1 MAQMK
6 LKNLLIINLTAIVLI
21 TLTIT
26 GFAADKKSSVAVL
39 DFESIGTEE
48 YLSKAVSE
56 IMRTALVS
64 NQQYRV
70 VERAQI
76 NKAISEQKFQKSGL
90 IDDKSAVEIG
100 KVLGADLIIVGSVVK
115 IGNAY
120 TINSRLIDV
129 KTGEAKLGKNVTGTD
144 LNLLTS
150 MSNELVEN
158 LFGIDHQHKQQKSQM
173 EEKRAADAAKNQGI
187 KSSFLNLNDWEVL
200 NGEWYIKDNAIV
212 GSGGHLILKEEF
224 RDYIFEVTV
233 EHLNGPK
240 SGIGIGTRCSVV
252 PGGQKTFRNNTSIN
266 QGYTFNFSFTKA
278 YNVYSGLR
286 GNWYPMN
293 PNWQKGEWL
302 NSNIFAE
309 ARNKIRIEAI
319 GQNIRIFVNSRFLVE
334 YSDSAH
340 AFGAPLL
347 WVQEN
352 SGEKVRFF
360 DIKIIKK

>member
-1 MAQMK
+1 MLRTK
-6 LKNLLIINLTAIVLI
+6 LKYLPIFNLAAIVLI
-21 TLTIT
+21 TLAVT
-26 GFAADKKSSVAVL
+26 GFAADKKSAIAVL

-48 YLSKAVSE
+48 YLGKAVSE
-56 IMRTALVS
+56 IMRTSLVS
-64 NQQYRV
+64 NHKYRV

-129 KTGEAKLGKNVTGTD
+129 KIGEAKLGKNVTGTD

-158 LFGIDHQHKQQKSQM
+158 LFGAEHKQTQQKSQLN
-173 EEKRAADAAKNQGI
+173 EKTVSDVTKDQSIR
-187 KSSFLNLNDWEVL
+187 SSLLNLNDWEIL

-224 RDYIFEVTV
+224 RDYVFEVTV

-278 YNVYSGLR
+278 YNVYSGLK

-302 NSNIFAE
+302 NSNIFNDTL
-309 ARNKIRIEAI
+309 NKISIAAI
-319 GQNIRIFVNSRFLVE
+319 GKNIRIFVNNRFLVE
-334 YSDSAH
+334 YSDNSH

-352 SGEKVRFF
+352 SGEKVRFS
-360 DIKIIKK
+360 DIRIIKK

>member
-1 MAQMK
+1 MK
-6 LKNLLIINLTAIVLI
+6 VKCLLINLIVIVVI

-39 DFESIGTEE
+39 DFESMGTED
-48 YLSKAVSE
+48 YLGKAVSE

-64 NQQYRV
+64 NQSYRV

-90 IDDKSAVEIG
+90 IDDRSAVEIG

-129 KTGEAKLGKNVTGTD
+129 KTGEAKLGENVTGTD

-150 MSNELVEN
+150 MSNELVYN
-158 LFGIDHQHKQQKSQM
+158 LFGIEHQQLKPKRPM
-173 EEKRAADAAKNQGI
+173 NEKTLDVVKDKGS
-187 KSSFLNLNDWEVL
+187 KDSYSNLNDWEIL
-200 NGEWYIKDNAIV
+200 NGEWYVTNDGSIV

-224 RDYIFEVTV
+224 RDYVFEVTA
-233 EHLNGPK
+233 EHLSGPK

-252 PGGQKTFRNNTSIN
+252 LGGQKTFRNNTSIN

-293 PNWQKGEWL
+293 PNWQKGEWQSSDVFDEAL
-302 NSNIFAE
+302 NN
-309 ARNKIRIEAI
+309 IRIEAT
-319 GQNIRIFVNSRFLVE
+319 GKNIKIFINNRFLVE
-334 YSDSAH
+334 YSDTGH
-340 AFGAPLL
+340 AIGAPLL

-352 SGEKVRFF
+352 SGEKVRFYN
-360 DIKIIKK
+360 IKILKK